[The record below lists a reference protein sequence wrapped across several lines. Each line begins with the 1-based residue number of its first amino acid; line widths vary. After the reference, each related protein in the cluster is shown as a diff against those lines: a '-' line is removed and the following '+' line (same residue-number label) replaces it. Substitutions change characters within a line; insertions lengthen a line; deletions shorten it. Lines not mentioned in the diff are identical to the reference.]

1 LFGIDRLR
9 VMRAG
14 IWVITAPLPKQMR
27 KRQRRAWRNRLDNR
41 RLLAADYVVLSRA
54 KSGRTWLR
62 VLLSRLYQ
70 QRYDLPESE
79 LLEYDNYRRRVA
91 AAPIVAMTHG
101 HGLPVL
107 LEDPMQR
114 DRLARKPLVLLLRDP
129 RDVAVSEY
137 FQSTKRAAKYKRSLY
152 ETEGYDS
159 IFEFVMNSP
168 AGLVAICDQLND
180 WHKAFADWP
189 RAHRLH
195 YEALRADP
203 HGELGRLCAFLG
215 EDFSAG
221 AIEDAVAFAS
231 FESLKRKEREDFF
244 QNQRL
249 RAKDVDDPDSYKVRR
264 GKVGGYR
271 DYFTPEQIAVIDA
284 ELARRLDPGLGYA

>member
-1 LFGIDRLR
+1 MAIDRLR

-14 IWVITAPLPKQMR
+14 IWAMTAPLPRAMR
-27 KRQRRAWRNRLDNR
+27 KRQRRAWRDRLDNR

-70 QRYDLPESE
+70 QRYGLPESD

-91 AAPIVAMTHG
+91 QAPVVAMTHG
-101 HGLPVL
+101 HGLPQL
-107 LEDPMQR
+107 LAGPAGRE
-114 DRLARKPLVLLLRDP
+114 RLAAKPLVLLIRDP

-152 ETEGYDS
+152 ETDGYES

-168 AGLVAICDQLND
+168 AGLGPICEQLNS
-180 WHKAFADWP
+180 WHRTFAGWP
-189 RAHRLH
+189 RVHELR

-203 HGELGRLCAFLG
+203 HGGLAGLCAFLG
-215 EDFSAG
+215 EDVSAA
-221 AIEDAVAFAS
+221 AIDDAVAFAS

-244 QNQRL
+244 GNQRL
-249 RAKDVDDPDSYKVRR
+249 RARNVDDPDSYKVRR

-271 DYFTPEQIAVIDA
+271 DYFTAEQVTAIDA
-284 ELARRLDPGLGYA
+284 ELIRRLDPGIGYR